1 MNEND
6 TQNSTDGL
14 SGSLYQSL
22 MINMALIGLSIVLCL
37 VMVVYGLFFSD
48 LSWWA
53 VVLLVLGAGI
63 PGIIGVYRLR
73 VLVASHGFSD
83 IADLMNRSTADI
95 GTPAKRERH
104 SADAVA
110 ARQAE
115 VQDEWD
121 RLTDDEKARRLSSD

>member
-14 SGSLYQSL
+14 SGSLYKSL

-53 VVLLVLGAGI
+53 VILLVLGAGI
-63 PGIIGVYRLR
+63 PGIIGVYRMR

-83 IADLMNRSTADI
+83 IADLMNHSTADI
-95 GTPAKRERH
+95 GTLAKRERH

-115 VQDEWD
+115 VQEEWD